1 MYEGREDPQV
11 CLIVKD
17 IDPKD
22 RDYEKTVRKY
32 DNLIEEHNLNKKD
45 ASFLRLNNIK
55 IFF

>member
-1 MYEGREDPQV
+1 LYEGREDPQV

-32 DNLIEEHNLNKKD
+32 DNLIEEHNLK
-45 ASFLRLNNIK
+45 RLVSMVY
-55 IFF
+55 FF